1 MMVTARVCY
10 MGPINAHTLHIS
22 AGVAR
27 SRGDFRPIMRE
38 QCKRFNEDYVAV
50 CLAEILDP

>member
-38 QCKRFNEDYVAV
+38 QCKRFNEDYVA
-50 CLAEILDP
+50 EIVDP